1 MTTSPLMLCATARLA
16 RSLQLDHSEKMRA
29 QGHAQW
35 PMLPALTVRQW
46 LDEVLAQAMLAGEI
60 ALDGDTAL
68 DGDMAFNADTRL
80 ESETQPIPQGVLSNA
95 QERLLWEEVIAEAL
109 QAEVLQSLF
118 DIKGLALAAQ
128 EANQLLIEWRLPQ
141 PDAGYSEEVRQFL
154 AWRRLFRARCR
165 QRGWL
170 DYPGYFDW
178 QLDQLQQG
186 AGQLPATIK
195 LVGFDRITP
204 QMASLHTILEQR
216 GVSVQRHETGLA
228 QAGVASLVH
237 LDDQEAECRAAVA
250 WAQDRLQQSPA
261 AKLGIVVPELAK
273 LRMSLARLLDDALHP
288 AWVRPGMVEAPR
300 SYDFSLG
307 QPLSQE
313 PIVSTALSLLR
324 LLSQY
329 QLEQQEFSALLQQP
343 YWSNAMS
350 EGDARARF
358 DARLREKLPLSFSM
372 PRLMKF
378 MRREVADS
386 QAPVGIKGLLAHL
399 EAGLAVLQAQP
410 RRQLPSLWG
419 AVLQET
425 LTAVNWPGQR
435 SLSSFEYQAIQ
446 ALDKVFQAVAAL
458 DALEKNMTLA
468 EVLSRLQEL
477 SREQIYQPE
486 AEGKVQL
493 QVMGMLESVS
503 QPLDAIWVMGMN
515 DHVWPPP
522 PRPNPLLPAAM
533 QRERGLPNADSTV
546 QAEFAAIVQQRL
558 LHSARELV
566 FSSAHKEGERE
577 LRTSPLVQGLPA
589 SPESFP
595 LSQTLAE
602 TLAHHHARSMQWL
615 DDHQAPPVL
624 EGEHISGGTGLLKAQ
639 AICPAWAYFQYR
651 LHARALKVPVN
662 GLDAAER
669 GTLVHAVLEQFWR
682 NRGLQDLQAMD
693 DNAFEAALVAAVS
706 AGLEAYALSCD
717 EVLSPAFRTLEAARL
732 HRLLRGWLLFEK
744 TREQDFEVLVSE
756 QRQTITIEGV
766 EITLI
771 IDRID
776 QLADGSRV
784 VMDYKT
790 GRKPDTRNW
799 AEQRITEP
807 QLPVYAAFAL
817 SAADPAQENRE
828 VDNAAQNQASQ
839 GSFWDEQGVELG
851 QKEITK
857 EETTEVCAIA
867 FAMVRLEEYSF
878 AGLSRDEVLP
888 AVPALDDKKAREH
901 FDPGQFPDWPS
912 VLAHW
917 QQSLRGTVQA
927 LKRGEAAVRLQDEAE
942 LQYCEVLPLLRLP
955 ERQLQFE
962 RKEGQAQ

>member
-1 MTTSPLMLCATARLA
+1 MTASHLMLCATARLA
-16 RSLQLDHSEKMRA
+16 RSLQIDHGNHMRA
-29 QGHAQW
+29 LGHAQW
-35 PMLPALTVRQW
+35 PMLAALTVRQW
-46 LDEVLAQAMLAGEI
+46 LDEVLAQAMLAG
-60 ALDGDTAL
+60 
-68 DGDMAFNADTRL
+68 DMAQVGINGTDGINSRDDIDVTA
-80 ESETQPIPQGVLSNA
+80 IPQGVLSTV

-109 QAEVLQSLF
+109 QAEVLDSLF

-128 EANQLLIEWRLPQ
+128 EANQLLIEWRLPL
-141 PDAGYSEEVRQFL
+141 PDAGHSEEVRQFL
-154 AWRRLFRARCR
+154 SWRRLFVARCR
-165 QRGWL
+165 KQSWL
-170 DYPGYFDW
+170 DYPAYFDW
-178 QLDQLQQG
+178 QLAQLQQG
-186 AGQLPATIK
+186 IGQLPASIR

-204 QMASLHTILEQR
+204 QMARLQTLLEER
-216 GVSVQRHETGLA
+216 GVDVQRHETGLA
-228 QAGVASLVH
+228 QAGQASLLH

-250 WAQDRLQQSPA
+250 WAQARLEQHPEA
-261 AKLGIVVPELAK
+261 RLGIVVPELAK
-273 LRMSLARLLDDALHP
+273 LRISLARLLDDALHP

-300 SYDFSLG
+300 RYDFSLG

-313 PIVSTALSLLR
+313 PVVHTALSLLR

-329 QLEQQEFSALLQQP
+329 QLEQQDFSALLQQP
-343 YWSNAMS
+343 YWSNAVS

-358 DARLREKLPLSFSM
+358 DARLREQLPLSFGL
-372 PRLMKF
+372 PRLLKF
-378 MRREVADS
+378 LRRTVADT
-386 QAPVGIKGLLAHL
+386 QAPLPVSGLLAHV

-419 AVLQET
+419 AALQAT

-446 ALDKVFQAVAAL
+446 ALDKVFQALAAL
-458 DALEKNMTLA
+458 DALEKNMSLA
-468 EVLSRLQEL
+468 EILSRLQEL
-477 SREQIYQPE
+477 CREQIYQPE
-486 AEGKVQL
+486 AEGQVQL

-503 QPLDAIWVMGMN
+503 QPLDALWVMGMN

-533 QRERGLPNADSTV
+533 QRERGLPNADTAV
-546 QAEFAAIVQQRL
+546 QAEFASIVQQRL

-566 FSSAHKEGERE
+566 FSSAEKDGERE

-589 SPESFP
+589 AQGAFP

-602 TLAHHHARSMQWL
+602 ALAQQHPRAMQWQ

-682 NRGLQDLQAMD
+682 GRALQDLQAMD
-693 DNAFEAALVAAVS
+693 DSAFEAALISAVS
-706 AGLEAYALSCD
+706 AGLQAYAKDSD

-732 HRLLRGWLLFEK
+732 QRLLRGWLLFEK
-744 TREQDFEVLVSE
+744 TREQDFQVLVSE
-756 QRQTITIEGV
+756 QRQTIKIEGV

-817 SAADPAQENRE
+817 SAADPAQEQAQAGQALQ
-828 VDNAAQNQASQ
+828 AA
-839 GSFWDEQGVELG
+839 FWDEQGA
-851 QKEITK
+851 EIATAA
-857 EETTEVCAIA
+857 TGEVTAIA

-878 AGLSRDEVLP
+878 AGLSLDEVLP
-888 AVPALDDKKAREH
+888 AVPALDDKKAREN
-901 FDPGQFPDWPS
+901 FDPEHFPDWPS

-962 RKEGQAQ
+962 RSQRLS

>member
-1 MTTSPLMLCATARLA
+1 MLCATARLA
-16 RSLQLDHSEKMRA
+16 RSLQIDHGNKMRA

-46 LDEVLAQAMLAGEI
+46 LDELLAEAMLAGE
-60 ALDGDTAL
+60 
-68 DGDMAFNADTRL
+68 L
-80 ESETQPIPQGVLSNA
+80 EQSQQANPQGVLSNG

-128 EANQLLIEWRLPQ
+128 EANQLIIEWRLPL

-154 AWRRLFRARCR
+154 VWRRLFVARCR
-165 QRGWL
+165 KQGWL
-170 DYPGYFDW
+170 DYPAYLDW
-178 QLDQLQQG
+178 QLEQLAQG
-186 AGQLPATIK
+186 LGHLPDRIQ

-204 QMASLHTILEQR
+204 QMARLHTILQER
-216 GVSVQRHETGLA
+216 GVDVQRYDTGLA
-228 QAGVASLVH
+228 QAGAASLLR

-250 WAQDRLQQSPA
+250 WAKARLEQNPEA
-261 AKLGIVVPELAK
+261 MLGIVVPELSK
-273 LRMSLARLLDDALHP
+273 LRLSLARLLDDALHP

-300 SYDFSLG
+300 RYDFSLG

-313 PIVSTALSLLR
+313 PVVNTALSLLR

-329 QLEQQEFSALLQQP
+329 QLEQQDISALLQQP
-343 YWSNAMS
+343 YWSNAVS

-358 DARLREKLPLSFSM
+358 DARLRERLPLSFSM
-372 PRLMKF
+372 PRLLKF
-378 MRREVADS
+378 LRREVSDAK
-386 QAPVGIKGLLAHL
+386 APLPVSGLLAHL
-399 EAGLAVLQAQP
+399 EAGLAVLQAQS

-419 AVLQET
+419 AALQAT
-425 LTAVNWPGQR
+425 LSALKWPGQR

-446 ALDKVFQAVAAL
+446 ALDKVFQALAAL
-458 DALEKNMTLA
+458 DVLEKNMSLG
-468 EVLSRLQEL
+468 EILSRLQEL

-486 AEGKVQL
+486 AEGSVQV

-522 PRPNPLLPAAM
+522 ARPNPLLPAAM
-533 QRERGLPNADSTV
+533 QRERGLPNADSAV

-566 FSSAHKEGERE
+566 FSTAAKEGERE

-589 SPESFP
+589 AQGEFP

-602 TLAHHHARSMQWL
+602 NLAQHHARAMQWL

-669 GTLVHAVLEQFWR
+669 GTLVHAVLEQFWQG
-682 NRGLQDLQAMD
+682 RGLQDLQAMD
-693 DNAFEAALVAAVS
+693 ESAFEAALQAAVS

-717 EVLSPAFRTLEAARL
+717 EVLSPVFRTLEAARL
-732 HRLLRGWLLFEK
+732 LKLLRGWLLFEK
-744 TREQDFEVLVSE
+744 TREQDFQVLVSE
-756 QRQTITIEGV
+756 QRQTLEIEGV

-776 QLADGSRV
+776 QLADGSCV

-799 AEQRITEP
+799 AQARITEP

-817 SAADPAQENRE
+817 STADPVPQKTAQG
-828 VDNAAQNQASQ
+828 A
-839 GSFWDEQGVELG
+839 FWDEQGA
-851 QKEITK
+851 EIASK
-857 EETTEVCAIA
+857 PAPEPVCAIA

-878 AGLSRDEVLP
+878 AGLASEEVLP
-888 AVPALDDKKAREH
+888 GVPALDDKKARES
-901 FDPGQFPDWPS
+901 FDPAAFPDWPS

-917 QQSLRGTVQA
+917 QQSLRGVVQA
-927 LKRGEAAVRLQDEAE
+927 LKRGEAEVRLQDEAE

-962 RKEGQAQ
+962 RSEGKA